1 MVRTLSLAFALA
13 AAVTAQAADKPTRVP
28 EAALKTASELR
39 ERALKDQAAWDFV
52 EGLTT
57 EIGPRLAAS
66 DNDAK
71 AREWVAA
78 RFKALGFDKVWT
90 EPVTYPKWVRR
101 GEHAE
106 ITAPYAH
113 TLALLALGNSPATPA
128 GGISAEVVAFDTLDA
143 LKSAPDASVRGKI
156 VYVGPDRKSVV

>member
-1 MVRTLSLAFALA
+1 MVRTLSLVLALA
-13 AAVTAQAADKPTRVP
+13 AVGAQAADKPTRIP
-28 EAALKTASELR
+28 DAALKTANGLR
-39 ERALKDQAAWDFV
+39 ESALKDPAAWDFV

-90 EPVTYPKWVRR
+90 
-101 GEHAE
+101 
-106 ITAPYAH
+106 
-113 TLALLALGNSPATPA
+113 
-128 GGISAEVVAFDTLDA
+128 
-143 LKSAPDASVRGKI
+143 
-156 VYVGPDRKSVV
+156 